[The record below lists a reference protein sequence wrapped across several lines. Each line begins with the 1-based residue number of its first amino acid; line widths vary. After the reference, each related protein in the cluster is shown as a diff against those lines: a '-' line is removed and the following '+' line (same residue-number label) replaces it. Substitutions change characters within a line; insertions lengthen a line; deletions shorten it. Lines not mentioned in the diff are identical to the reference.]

1 MMHQI
6 TPFISELQEVI
17 KSTINQYPIKK
28 DIVLQMLDGRLASE
42 MRRLVPIGNLREAGA
57 FFTGSQLGKIV
68 VSKEFAS
75 TINNTSV
82 LVDPT
87 CGGGDLLL
95 ACTPYLQICDDLSE
109 TISQWQSNLCGIDLH
124 SEFVDISKLRLILKA
139 LTLGADKN
147 TSSFNLDSK
156 HFSKFRNGSMFDN
169 LEVLQS
175 ATHVLLN
182 PPFYKM
188 PSPESCQWASGKVN
202 AAAVFFEVCL
212 DNVQS
217 GTRVVAILPDVLR
230 SGSRYE
236 KWRNT
241 IMLKSEIQKIQ
252 LYGQFDAWADVDVFV
267 VELTVKKKP
276 LINSHVWVKQGDESE
291 TTLSDKFDISIG
303 PVVDY
308 RDPHEGPILKYI
320 HPRGLTAWE
329 SVRVIESTRAFKG
342 RTVQS
347 PFVVVR
353 RTSRQSDKH
362 RAIGTIIDVEGDVA
376 VENHLIVL
384 KPKDGEKSTCQ
395 DLLNNL
401 KDERTNA
408 WINETI
414 RCRHLTIKS
423 LANLPWWSG

>member
-1 MMHQI
+1 MHQI
-6 TPFISELQEVI
+6 SPFVLELKEVLRNKISQLPV
-17 KSTINQYPIKK
+17 KN
-28 DIVLQMLDGRLASE
+28 DIVMQMLDGGLSTE
-42 MRRLVPIGNLREAGA
+42 LRRLVPVEMLRQSGA

-75 TINNTSV
+75 TITKTSV
-82 LVDPT
+82 LVDPA

-95 ACTPYLQICDDLSE
+95 TCTPYLQIYDDLSE
-109 TISQWQSNLCGIDLH
+109 TINQWQSNLCGIDLH
-124 SEFVDISKLRLILKA
+124 SEFVNIAKLRLILKA
-139 LTLGADKN
+139 ITLGADNN
-147 TSSFNLDSK
+147 TSSFEINSDY
-156 HFSKFRNGSMFDN
+156 FPGFRNGSIFDN

-182 PPFYKM
+182 PPFYKI
-188 PSPESCQWASGKVN
+188 PSLESCQWGSGKVN

-212 DNVQS
+212 DNVRS
-217 GTRVVAILPDVLR
+217 GTRIVAILPDVLR

-241 IMLKSEIQKIQ
+241 IMSKCEIQKIH

-267 VELTVKKKP
+267 MELTVKKEP
-276 LINSHVWVKQGDESE
+276 RINSHVWVKQNAEWE

-320 HPRGLTAWE
+320 YPRGLTAWE
-329 SVRVIESTRAFKG
+329 SVRVIESTRAFNG

-353 RTSRQSDKH
+353 RTSRQKDKY
-362 RAIGTIIDVEGDVA
+362 RAIGTIIDVDDVVA

-384 KPKDGEKSTCQ
+384 KPKDGEISTCQ
-395 DLLNNL
+395 DLLIIL

-423 LANLPWWSG
+423 LANLPWWSE

>member
-1 MMHQI
+1 MHQI
-6 TPFISELQEVI
+6 TPFVSELQEVL
-17 KSTINQYPIKK
+17 KNTINQYPTKK
-28 DIVLQMLDGRLASE
+28 DIVMQMLDGRLATE
-42 MRRLVPIGNLREAGA
+42 LRRLVPVENLREAGA
-57 FFTGSQLGKIV
+57 FFTGNQLGKIV

-75 TINNTSV
+75 TINKTSV

-95 ACTPYLQICDDLSE
+95 ACTPYLQIYGDLSE
-109 TISQWQSNLCGIDLH
+109 TISQWQSNLIGIDLH
-124 SEFVDISKLRLILKA
+124 SEFVEIAKLRLILKA
-139 LTLGADKN
+139 ITLGADKN
-147 TSSFNLDSK
+147 TLSFDVNSK
-156 HFSKFRNGSMFDN
+156 FFSGFRNGSIFDN

-175 ATHVLLN
+175 ATHLLIN

-217 GTRVVAILPDVLR
+217 GTRIVAILPDVLR

-236 KWRNT
+236 KWRN
-241 IMLKSEIQKIQ
+241 IVVSKCEIQKIQ

-267 VELTVKKKP
+267 MELIIKKEP
-276 LINSHVWVKQGDESE
+276 RNSPHVWVKQGAESE

-308 RDPHEGPILKYI
+308 RDPHEGTILKYI
-320 HPRGLTAWE
+320 HPRGLPAWE

-353 RTSRQSDKH
+353 RTSRQSDKY

-384 KPKDGEKSTCQ
+384 KPKDGELSTCQ

-401 KDERTNA
+401 KNDRTNA

-423 LANLPWWSG
+423 LANLPWWRD